1 MPASPSP
8 IPSPPSLRPP
18 SAFRRFIAID
28 WSGAR
33 GRRYAGIAV
42 AECGPGDAP
51 PRLVDGPGGW
61 WSRTAV
67 HDWLRS
73 ELARQPAL
81 VGIDCAF
88 SLPFAV
94 AARSLRD
101 RAPTVFELWDAV
113 EEVCA
118 GEPDFGGAPFTT
130 HALHGAGF
138 WHRGPQPDWYD
149 DPHRATEMA
158 CRADGLGHP
167 QSPYKLIG
175 SKQVGK
181 GALAGM
187 RVLRALRAALAGRM
201 AVWPF
206 EEPAAGMSAAVEIY
220 PRLFL
225 KRTGFGQ
232 RKIRD
237 GGDLDEALRRLG
249 SRPLERSG
257 AVSDHDSDALVSAAG
272 LRRLAAWP
280 AAWAPPGLGETA
292 RRQEGWIFGVG
303 LEPAPPGAAGP
314 RRREGLFSERP
325 DML

>member
-1 MPASPSP
+1 MNGAAPA
-8 IPSPPSLRPP
+8 
-18 SAFRRFIAID
+18 FGRFIAID

-33 GRRYAGIAV
+33 GRRYTGIAV
-42 AECGPGDAP
+42 AECAAGDGAPQPIAGPD
-51 PRLVDGPGGW
+51 GW

-67 HDWLRS
+67 YDWLRT
-73 ELARQPAL
+73 ELAREPAL

-94 AARSLRD
+94 AAHGFPGS
-101 RAPTVFELWDAV
+101 AATVFDLWDAV

-118 GEPDFGGAPFTT
+118 DEPDFGGGPFAV

-149 DPHRATEMA
+149 DPHRATEWA

-187 RVLRALRAALAGRM
+187 RVLRALRAALPGRL

-206 EEPAAGMSAAVEIY
+206 EQPAPGIGAMVEIY

-225 KRTGFGQ
+225 KQTGFGQ

-237 GGDLDEALRRLG
+237 GTELDVALAGLG
-249 SRPLERSG
+249 SQPLG
-257 AVSDHDSDALVSAAG
+257 LAGTVSDHDSDALVSAAG
-272 LRRLAAWP
+272 LRWLAAKP
-280 AAWAPPGLGETA
+280 QAWAPPGLDDTA
-292 RRQEGWIFGVG
+292 RRREGWIFGVG
-303 LEPAPPGAAGP
+303 MSG
-314 RRREGLFSERP
+314 S
-325 DML
+325 